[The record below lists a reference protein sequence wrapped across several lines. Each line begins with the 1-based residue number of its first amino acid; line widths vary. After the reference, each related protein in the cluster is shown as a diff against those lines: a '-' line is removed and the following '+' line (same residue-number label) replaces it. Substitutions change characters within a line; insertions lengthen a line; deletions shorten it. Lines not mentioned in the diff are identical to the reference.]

1 MPEAGAGLSVLVGAA
16 AADDKA
22 FIAKYLDPAKSKSYS
37 SDLTSFVRKIN
48 GIDEAKNLSDADA
61 WAQFQAMDTQLQHQF
76 VQTAFFNELKQAGVD
91 HNTGSGTY
99 KRGFDAIATYFP
111 NAKYDGKLDLAFSQ
125 LKTERGGDLNV
136 MAPGGSIVIGL
147 PKIPETLLVEKA
159 KKATNPE
166 SILGIF
172 TVKGGN
178 INLFSKGNI
187 DVAQSREF
195 TIAGGNVLNWSSE
208 GDIDAGKG
216 SKTATSAPP
225 PLIRT
230 DKDGNTVVD
239 LSGVVSGSG
248 IGTLQTLASALPGDV
263 TLIAPSGA
271 VNAGDA
277 GIRSSGNLLV
287 AAQRVIGADNISVGG
302 ASSGVPA
309 VSSAGIS
316 FNAPA
321 SADSS
326 SNNKQGDQLGAADK
340 LGQNSKLAALP
351 SVISVEVI
359 SLGDESAPVVKTET
373 STKPETSNKK
383 DKDGKDKKD

>member
-1 MPEAGAGLSVLVGAA
+1 VGAA
-16 AADDKA
+16 AADDQA
-22 FIAKYLDPAKSKSYS
+22 FIAKYLDPSVSKLYS
-37 SDLTSFVRKIN
+37 SDLTNFVNKVN
-48 GIDEAKNLSDADA
+48 GFVEDSKLSDADA
-61 WAQFQAMDTQLQHQF
+61 WAQFQTMDTQLQHQF
-76 VQTAFFNELKQAGVD
+76 VQNTFFNELKQAGVD
-91 HNTGSGTY
+91 HNDSTSSGFGSY

-111 NAKYDGKLDLAFSQ
+111 NANYDGKLDLAFSQ

-147 PKIPETLLVEKA
+147 PKIPEILLIDKA
-159 KKATNPE
+159 KKASNPE

-230 DKDGNTVVD
+230 DSKGNTVID

-248 IGTLQTLASALPGDV
+248 IGTLQTLASVAPGDV

-302 ASSGVPA
+302 TASGVPA
-309 VSSAGIS
+309 VGATNIS
-316 FNAPA
+316 FNAPV
-321 SADSS
+321 SPDSS
-326 SNNKQGDQLGAADK
+326 STNKQVDQLGAADK

-359 SLGDESAPVVKTET
+359 SLGDESSGP
-373 STKPETSNKK
+373 TKNCKDEKNKK
-383 DKDGKDKKD
+383 DCTP

>member
-1 MPEAGAGLSVLVGAA
+1 
-16 AADDKA
+16 
-22 FIAKYLDPAKSKSYS
+22 
-37 SDLTSFVRKIN
+37 LTS
-48 GIDEAKNLSDADA
+48 ADA
-61 WAQFQAMDTQLQHQF
+61 WNNFQAMDAQLQHQF
-76 VQTAFFNELKQAGVD
+76 VQSTFFNELKQAGID
-91 HNTGSGTY
+91 HNDTTSKGFGSY
-99 KRGFDAIATYFP
+99 KRGFDAISTYFP
-111 NAKYDGKLDLAFSQ
+111 NINYDGKLDLAFSQ

-147 PKIPETLLVEKA
+147 PKIPETLLTEKA

-195 TIAGGNVLNWSSE
+195 TIAGGDILNWSSE

-230 DKDGNTVVD
+230 DEKGNTVID

-248 IGTLQTLASALPGDV
+248 IGTLQTLATAEVGNV
-263 TLIAPSGA
+263 YLIAPTGA

-309 VSSAGIS
+309 VSSASVS
-316 FNAPA
+316 FNAPV
-321 SADSS
+321 SADSNS
-326 SNNKQGDQLGAADK
+326 TNKQGDQLGTEDK
-340 LGQNSKLAALP
+340 LGKNTKLAALP

-359 SLGDESAPVVKTET
+359 SLGDESAPASKTET
-373 STKPETSNKK
+373 PAKKCKDGTNKK
-383 DKDGKDKKD
+383 DCAP

>member
-1 MPEAGAGLSVLVGAA
+1 MSA
-16 AADDKA
+16 
-22 FIAKYLDPAKSKSYS
+22 
-37 SDLTSFVRKIN
+37 
-48 GIDEAKNLSDADA
+48 
-61 WAQFQAMDTQLQHQF
+61 QLQHQF
-76 VQTAFFNELKQAGVD
+76 VQNTFFNELKQAGID
-91 HNTGSGTY
+91 HNNIASSGFGSY

-111 NAKYDGKLDLAFSQ
+111 NDNYDGKLDLSFSQ

-147 PKIPETLLVEKA
+147 PKIPETLLADKSVNGQNADSK
-159 KKATNPE
+159 
-166 SILGIF
+166 LGMF

-195 TIAGGNVLNWSSE
+195 TIAGGDILDWSSA

-230 DKDGNTVVD
+230 DNAGNTFTD

-248 IGTLQTLASALPGDV
+248 IGTLQTLATAAVGNV
-263 TLIAPSGA
+263 YLIAPTGA

-287 AAQRVIGADNISVGG
+287 AAQRVVGADNISVGG

-309 VSSAGIS
+309 VSSASVS
-316 FNAPA
+316 FNAPV

-326 SNNKQGDQLGAADK
+326 TTNKQGDQLGATDK
-340 LGQNSKLAALP
+340 LGQNTKLAALP

-359 SLGDESAPVVKTET
+359 SLGDESTP
-373 STKPETSNKK
+373 STKSEASSKKCKDDKNKK
-383 DKDGKDKKD
+383 DCTS